1 MRPMPASDTHPE
13 RALLPLA
20 IQRFFEIA
28 LYLLVLTG
36 FGTLAST
43 GALDLVM
50 AVSVGAIILF
60 RGYCLANRRTI
71 LIPENWTT
79 LLTAAYVAFYLAD
92 YFLLSRAFLS
102 ATVHLVLFV
111 LAVRLFSTRRDRD
124 YYFLAIISFLM
135 VLAAS
140 VLTVDTTFLLSFG
153 AFLLMAVATF
163 ILMEMK
169 TASANATIHEQPG
182 DGTVSRRMGVS
193 LAAAAPLFVF
203 FISLG
208 AAAIFFLLPRV
219 SSGYLS
225 AYAPSH
231 EISTGFS
238 DRVQLGRIGEIQQS
252 SALVMHIQ
260 IDGDLA
266 GALDLKW
273 RGVTLNLF
281 DGTTWSN
288 PHEQHSLP
296 RSTGG
301 FFLLSLRNGN
311 RQVNEIRTAGHT
323 VHYRVLMEPV
333 SSNVFFLAPTPLAL
347 EGNYRAVTM
356 DGGGSVFDPDPE
368 RPVSTYEA
376 TSNIAQASPADLRS
390 AAQDYPPEIQLH
402 YLQLPSLD
410 PRIPRLA
417 RQVTGSE
424 HDNYDKAVALERYL
438 RSHFVYTLQLPH
450 SIPHDPLANFLFER
464 KRGHCEY
471 FASSMAVMLRTL
483 QIPSRVVNGFR
494 TGEFNDV
501 TSQYLIR
508 ARDAHSWV
516 EAYFPGYGWVGFDP
530 TPAGPAATHSGWGR
544 TLMYLDALSSFWRE
558 WVVNYD
564 VSHQRTLSHQAT
576 QNGLEWARRT
586 QNWARNRY
594 EACLNAA
601 RRAERKATASP
612 VRWIAT
618 GGIVALFL
626 LLAANAGRLLRALR
640 RHRLAVHPEKSPRT
654 AATIW
659 YEKTLRLLSRRGVG
673 KSPAQTPAEFVTSI
687 ADDGLRTALA
697 RFTRHYERARFS
709 DSGEDAARLPELFEE
724 VSASAKR

>member
-1 MRPMPASDTHPE
+1 MRPMPANTTHAE
-13 RALLPLA
+13 RALLPGA
-20 IQRFFEIA
+20 IQRYFEIA

-43 GALDLVM
+43 GALDLVT
-50 AVSVGAIILF
+50 AVLVAAAILF
-60 RGYCLANRRTI
+60 RGYCLANRRTV

-79 LLTAAYVAFYLAD
+79 LLTVAYVAFYLAD

-111 LAVRLFSTRRDRD
+111 LVVRLFSTRRDRD
-124 YYFLAIISFLM
+124 HYFLAIISFLM

-153 AFLLMAVATF
+153 AFMLMAVTTF
-163 ILMEMK
+163 ILMEMR
-169 TASANATIHEQPG
+169 TASAKATLREQPG
-182 DGTVSRRMGVS
+182 DGTAPRMMGFS
-193 LAAAAPLFVF
+193 LIAAAPLFVF

-225 AYAPSH
+225 AYAPGN

-238 DRVQLGRIGEIQQS
+238 DRVRLGGIGEIQQS

-288 PHEQHSLP
+288 PHEQHALP

-311 RQVNEIRTAGHT
+311 RQVNEVRTAGHT

-347 EGNYRAVTM
+347 EGNYRVVTM

-368 RPVSTYEA
+368 HPVSTYEA
-376 TSNIAQASPADLRS
+376 TSNIAQPAAADLRS
-390 AAQDYPPEIQLH
+390 AAQDYPPEILLH
-402 YLQLPSLD
+402 YLQLPPLD
-410 PRIPRLA
+410 PRIPLLA
-417 RQVTGSE
+417 GQIADSE
-424 HDNYDKAVALERYL
+424 HNNYDKAIALERYL
-438 RSHFVYTLQLPH
+438 RTHFAYTLQL
-450 SIPHDPLANFLFER
+450 SRSVPHDPLANFLFER

-516 EAYFPGYGWVGFDP
+516 EAYFPGYGWVSFDP
-530 TPAGPAATHSGWGR
+530 TPAAPAATHTGWSR
-544 TLMYLDALSSFWRE
+544 TMMYLDALSSFWRE

-564 VSHQRTLSHQAT
+564 VSHQRTLSRQAT
-576 QNGLEWARRT
+576 QSGLEWARRS
-586 QNWARNRY
+586 QSWARNRY
-594 EACLNAA
+594 EAWLNAA
-601 RRAERKATASP
+601 RRAQRKATASP
-612 VRWIAT
+612 VRWSVT
-618 GGIVALFL
+618 GAIVTL
-626 LLAANAGRLLRALR
+626 LLILTASARRLVRALR
-640 RHRLAVHPEKSPRT
+640 RHRLAAHPEKSPRT

-659 YEKTLRLLSRRGVG
+659 YEKTLRLLSRRGTG
-673 KSPAQTPAEFVTSI
+673 KSPAQTAKEFVSSI
-687 ADDGLRTALA
+687 DDDEVRAALA
-697 RFTRHYERARFS
+697 RFTEHYERARFS
-709 DSGEDAARLPELFEE
+709 DSSEDAARLPELFEK
-724 VSASAKR
+724 VCASTKR